1 MNAEFVFS
9 LSPRSLCLVVPKEAD
24 FSLCL
29 HLFTFISFKNTE
41 ISSIGVWDVV
51 SAF

>member
-1 MNAEFVFS
+1 MNAEVVFS
-9 LSPRSLCLVVPKEAD
+9 LSPRSLCLVPKEAD

-41 ISSIGVWDVV
+41 ISGIGVWDVV